1 MTSIQKVAVI
11 GASGNVG
18 KSATKALLEQGFQV
32 TGIVREQSTSVAP
45 EGVKYIKSNYTEDSL
60 VTALKGHDA
69 VVSTLSSI
77 IAGQEL
83 ALQKT
88 VIDAA
93 IKANVKIFI
102 PSEFGADTAD
112 STLPKYIPFAQDKVD
127 ILNYLISRENE
138 ISWIAIATGLL
149 FDWSLN
155 VPGFCGWDTKSRTAT
170 IFDGGNIAFE
180 ATNLDQ
186 AGRGIALSLKN
197 IDITRNQHVYI
208 NSFTL
213 TQNKLL
219 KALEKATGSTWE
231 VSQGTVDG
239 LWNEGAEQVKNGNPM
254 GTLAQIAGTIY
265 GKGGLANYSV
275 SKGLWNDKI
284 GLAGENLDDCLEA
297 FFADK

>member
-32 TGIVREQSTSVAP
+32 TGIVREQLTSVAP
-45 EGVKYIKSNYTEDSL
+45 EGVKYIKSSYTEDSL

-102 PSEFGADTAD
+102 PSEFGVDTAD
-112 STLPKYIPFAQDKVD
+112 STAPKYIPFAQDKVD

-155 VPGFCGWDTKSRTAT
+155 VPGFCGGTS
-170 IFDGGNIAFE
+170 N
-180 ATNLDQ
+180 Q

-219 KALEKATGSTWE
+219 KALEKATDSTWQ

-284 GLAGENLDDCLEA
+284 GLAGENLDECLEA